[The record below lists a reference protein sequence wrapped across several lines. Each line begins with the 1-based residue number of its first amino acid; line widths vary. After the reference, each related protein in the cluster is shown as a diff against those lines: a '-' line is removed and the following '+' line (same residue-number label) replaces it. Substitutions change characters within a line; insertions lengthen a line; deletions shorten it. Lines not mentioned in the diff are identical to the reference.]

1 MLHRRRR
8 SRSARKKSPT
18 SAWRRS
24 IFSTRKAPA
33 TSCKLHAPVVVAMAV
48 VAGVAAAAVVAV
60 AVDVPAVAVA
70 PVVRAAGL
78 AARPGVSAA
87 SAKSRRTP
95 TKQKNARR
103 YGRVRP
109 VRPGLFVA
117 PSCRGD
123 SLPFPLSSFPVVAL
137 SRLCAGF
144 SDSLKNASA
153 RTGCHSSGRTIDHAP
168 PIRKMIGETCVR
180 RR

>member
-33 TSCKLHAPVVVAMAV
+33 TSCKLRAPVVVAMAV
-48 VAGVAAAAVVAV
+48 VAGVAGAAVVAV

-70 PVVRAAGL
+70 PVVPAAGL
-78 AARPGVSAA
+78 AVRPGVSAA

-95 TKQKNARR
+95 TKQKNARC

-117 PSCRGD
+117 PSCRCV
-123 SLPFPLSSFPVVAL
+123 SLPFPVVAL

-144 SDSLKNASA
+144 PDSLKNASA
-153 RTGCHSSGRTIDHAP
+153 RTGCHSSGPGDRPRAANPQND
-168 PIRKMIGETCVR
+168 R
-180 RR
+180 

>member
-33 TSCKLHAPVVVAMAV
+33 TSCRLPAPVVVAMAV

-70 PVVRAAGL
+70 PVVAAEL

-87 SAKSRRTP
+87 SAKSRRIP
-95 TKQKNARR
+95 TKPKNARF

-109 VRPGLFVA
+109 VRPGQFMF
-117 PSCRGD
+117 
-123 SLPFPLSSFPVVAL
+123 SLW
-137 SRLCAGF
+137 RLATRPRRCAGF
-144 SDSLKNASA
+144 PDSLKNASA
-153 RTGCHSSGRTIDHAP
+153 RAGCHSSGRTIDHAP
-168 PIRKMIGETCVR
+168 PMHKMIGETCVR